1 MLLLIKQI
9 YNSLGRTPSTIS
21 REHQALL
28 ITWLMLSLWW
38 SLVVEALC
46 YGGASQQQRRGSDK
60 CSQIPWRYQLTF
72 HLLSIQPLQCM
83 RWVLEWLSQRLRL
96 ILIHHLWRDLKLVVS
111 MQWSLKGCARK
122 NGIKCPNLGFKKP
135 VETYP
140 KKTQSCNNCQRTE
153 IIKYWNKQ

>member
-1 MLLLIKQI
+1 MLLLIKQT
-9 YNSLGRTPSTIS
+9 YNSLGRTPSTTS

-38 SLVVEALC
+38 CLVVAALC
-46 YGGASQQQRRGSDK
+46 YGGASQQQRWGPDK

-72 HLLSIQPLQCM
+72 HLLSIQPLQCR

-96 ILIHHLWRDLKLVVS
+96 ILIHHLWRDLKLAVS